1 MTDDVKNTEDEVKE
15 TPQITAG
22 DLALMVK
29 IIDAGSER
37 GAWKGEELG
46 TIGTIRNKMAEILQI
61 IAPAANEKESESG
74 EETKPEAA

>member
-1 MTDDVKNTEDEVKE
+1 MADKVKNTENAVQE

-61 IAPAANEKESESG
+61 IAPAANEKEG
-74 EETKPEAA
+74 EAGDENTPETA